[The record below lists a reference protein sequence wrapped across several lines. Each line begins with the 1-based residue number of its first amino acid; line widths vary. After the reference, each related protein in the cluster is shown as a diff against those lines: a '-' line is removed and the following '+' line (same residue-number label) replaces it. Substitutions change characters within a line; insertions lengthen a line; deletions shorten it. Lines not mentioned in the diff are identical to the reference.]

1 MPPGLTGI
9 VSVQRFKSPPVRDS
23 AVRINS
29 GGSIDLLETTSMDIV
44 IQCAATKDPNA
55 GRLRTSDGRD
65 VHFVAAP
72 ELCSSTASAAYA
84 RPDDISDL
92 PPLTWRNQL
101 EKYVDEERDAN
112 PLSLREAYRLYRH
125 PAYSSLV
132 RSFGLQQVFI
142 LSAGWGLVRADYL
155 LPAYDV
161 TFNRRAREK
170 NPAAFCSSTEGY
182 KFFQQL
188 SRKDEGPILFL
199 GRVIK

>member
-1 MPPGLTGI
+1 M
-9 VSVQRFKSPPVRDS
+9 
-23 AVRINS
+23 NS
-29 GGSIDLLETTSMDIV
+29 GRSIDLLETTSMDIV

-72 ELCSSTASAAYA
+72 KLCSNTAGTFYA

-92 PPLTWRNQL
+92 PPLTWKNRL

-132 RSFGLQQVFI
+132 RSFGLQQTFI

-161 TFNRRAREK
+161 TFNRRAKVK

-182 KFFQQL
+182 EFFQQL
-188 SRKDEGPILFL
+188 SRKGEGPILFL
-199 GRVIK
+199 GGRD